1 MVVMVT
7 MVDIISLGWQNL
19 MAVLPAL
26 IGALV
31 VLIVGWI
38 VGRLLGKAVHIVLD
52 KATATATTA
61 PVIGDSDIAKSVVK
75 ANVTFGYMG
84 DIAVRIIVYLI
95 AILAA
100 VDILNMDYLSAFM
113 TKVIEYIP
121 HVIAF
126 VIIIVVGILLIDYF
140 IDVFKTYSKTG
151 SIELINP
158 VLLLLRV
165 FLYFVV
171 VMLALSQL
179 MLDLTIIYT
188 ILTPIFWGIGI
199 GLGASIAIVVW
210 FGMKNRSEEIMNKFM
225 EAISK

>member
-1 MVVMVT
+1 M
-7 MVDIISLGWQNL
+7 DIIALGLQNV

-31 VLIVGWI
+31 VLLVGWI
-38 VGRLLGKAVHIVLD
+38 VGRLLGKAVKIIID
-52 KATATATTA
+52 KATATATSSPA
-61 PVIGDSDIAKSVVK
+61 IGDSDLAQTVKKS
-75 ANVTFGYMG
+75 NVSFGYMG

-126 VIIIVVGILLIDYF
+126 VIIIVVGIILIDYF
-140 IDVFKTYSKTG
+140 IDVFKNYSSTN

-158 VLLLLRV
+158 VLVLLRI

-171 VMLALSQL
+171 VMLGLSQL
-179 MLDLTIIYT
+179 LLDLTIIYT

-199 GLGASIAIVVW
+199 GLGASIAIVVY
-210 FGMKNRSEEIMNKFM
+210 FGMKNRSEEIMTKVM

>member
-1 MVVMVT
+1 MVSM
-7 MVDIISLGWQNL
+7 DIVSRGMENV
-19 MAVLPAL
+19 MAVLPAI
-26 IGALV
+26 IGALI
-31 VLIVGWI
+31 VLLVGWI
-38 VGRLLGKAVHIVLD
+38 VGRLLGKAVRIVID
-52 KATATATTA
+52 KVTATAVST
-61 PVIGDSDIAKSVVK
+61 PVIGESDVGKSVIK
-75 ANVTFGYMG
+75 SNVSLGHVG
-84 DIAVRIIVYLI
+84 DILVRVIVYLV

-121 HVIAF
+121 HVSAF

-210 FGMKNRSEEIMNKFM
+210 YGMKNRSEEIMNKFM